1 MNPHIEVNELLRAV
15 HHDML
20 NRLQVM
26 QMNLDLGRTDQV
38 RRLIE
43 DYSLRCQHF
52 FQLNNAGFH
61 QMNNWL
67 ETVHIHHPEIK
78 VTYEVEGVQ
87 KASPDQDAE
96 LVQMFGAFLQ
106 QMKERFT
113 DYHDQLIHVRFE
125 MHETLKVHVHF
136 VGNWADLQ
144 GISCDPDAIFE
155 THVVEYTKTSL
166 KLEIVERVR

>member
-1 MNPHIEVNELLRAV
+1 MKPHIEVNELLRAV

-78 VTYEVEGVQ
+78 VTYEVEGAH
-87 KASPDQDAE
+87 KATPDQDSE
-96 LVQMFGAFLQ
+96 LVQMFDDFLH

-113 DYHDQLIHVRFE
+113 DYHDQLIHVTFE
-125 MHETLKVHVHF
+125 MKQPLHVHVHF
-136 VGNWADLQ
+136 VGNWTVLQ
-144 GISCDPDAIFE
+144 DISYDQDTLFE
-155 THVVEYTKTSL
+155 IQIVEYTKTSL
-166 KLEIVERVR
+166 KLEIVERAR